1 MPGEGFFFFRIEGR
15 VGMGKNKKDLSVD
28 PRVKRKLSYW
38 YGFLVIF
45 WVLIALAFAQALIYN
60 TYVGINQMP
69 FYYVLSMV
77 GFWAV
82 VTLVIISIIIY
93 QKKYYF
99 DKPMRALSQAAKT
112 VAEGDFTVYIAPY
125 HKQDKYD
132 YIDVIFEDFNK
143 MVEELGSIQT
153 LKNDIVGNV
162 SHEMKTPLS
171 VIQSYAM
178 TLQKAE
184 LSPDYAQEYI
194 ATIVEASKKLDALIT
209 NVLQLN
215 KLENQEIILDIEQL
229 DFSRQLAEAIL
240 KYEIIIEQKQL
251 ELEIELE
258 ENILI
263 ASNSSMLD
271 IVWNNI
277 LSNAIKFSGPNG
289 KISIKQ
295 TSDQKMVYVRI
306 TDTGCGMSQATL
318 NSLFDKFYQGD
329 PSRSSEGN
337 GLGMALVQRVVSLLK
352 GSITVES
359 ALGEGTRMTVEL
371 PKG

>member
-1 MPGEGFFFFRIEGR
+1 M
-15 VGMGKNKKDLSVD
+15 KKQKKDTHID

-38 YGFLVIF
+38 NGFRIIFLV
-45 WVLIALAFAQALIYN
+45 LISLAIGQALIYN
-60 TYVGINQMP
+60 SYVGIDRMP
-69 FYYVLSMV
+69 VYFIFSMI
-77 GFWAV
+77 GFWAI
-82 VTLVIISIIIY
+82 VTLVIISVIFY
-93 QKKYYF
+93 QQKYYF
-99 DKPMRALSQAAKT
+99 DKPMKMLSQAAKT
-112 VAEGDFTVYIAPY
+112 VAEGDFSVSITPV

-132 YIDVIFEDFNK
+132 YIDVMFEDFNK

-171 VIQSYAM
+171 VIQSYA
-178 TLQKAE
+178 TALQKE
-184 LSPDYAQEYI
+184 PLSPPHAQEYI
-194 ATIVEASKKLDALIT
+194 GTIVEASRKLDSLIT

-277 LSNAIKFSGPNG
+277 LSNAIKFSDPNG
-289 KISIKQ
+289 EISIKQ
-295 TSDQKMVYVRI
+295 TSDQKKVYVQI

-318 NSLFDKFYQGD
+318 NNLFDKFYQGD

-337 GLGMALVQRVVSLLK
+337 GLGMALVLRIVNLLK

-359 ALGEGTRMTVEL
+359 TLGKGTKMVVEL
-371 PKG
+371 PRGMVG